1 MHSHSHAHQADL
13 GRSDFPS
20 EEAWAEWVR
29 DYYRNEENYDWVD
42 VADNFRGLESFFH
55 RNRRSVMRRLV
66 RRYGAGGPML
76 DAGCG
81 TGLNLQS
88 LPPGSVGIDINPRNI
103 EKVRQ
108 RLPDHRAVLGDIEAM
123 PFDNESFRTVI
134 CTEVL
139 EHVPYPEAALREI
152 RRVLRP
158 GGRLIGSV
166 PARSA
171 IWKLRFLS
179 STCPGDE
186 PFHNEYKP
194 NEVREML
201 EGFRIVRIWYSLM
214 RFNVLFVAEK
224 PATSA
229 PLPG

>member
-1 MHSHSHAHQADL
+1 MHGHSHDHATDL
-13 GRSDFPS
+13 GRGDFPS
-20 EEAWAEWVR
+20 DEAWAEWVR
-29 DYYRNEENYDWVD
+29 DYYRNVEDYDWVD

-55 RNRRSVMRRLV
+55 RNRRWVVRRLV
-66 RRYGAGGPML
+66 RRYGAGEPML

-88 LPPGSVGIDINPRNI
+88 LPAGSVGIDINPRNVERI
-103 EKVRQ
+103 RR
-108 RLPDHRAVLGDIEAM
+108 RLPQHVAVLGDIEKM
-123 PFDNESFRTVI
+123 PFEDASFATVV

-139 EHVPYPEAALREI
+139 EHVPHPEAALREM

-171 IWKLRFLS
+171 VWRLRFLS

-194 NEVREML
+194 NEVRALL
-201 EGFRIVRIWYSLM
+201 EEFRIVRIWYSLA

-224 PATSA
+224 PA
-229 PLPG
+229 

>member
-66 RRYGAGGPML
+66 KKYGAGGPML

-81 TGLNLQS
+81 TGLNLAS

-103 EKVRQ
+103 EKVRE
-108 RLPDHRAVLGDIEAM
+108 RLPNHLAVLGDIEAM
-123 PFDNESFRTVI
+123 PFDDESFRTVI

-194 NEVREML
+194 QEVRAML
-201 EGFRIVRIWYSLM
+201 GGFKIVRIWYSLM
-214 RFNVLFVAEK
+214 RFNVLFVVEK
-224 PATSA
+224 RDAPA